1 MSKLDILKE
10 LVRVK
15 KLMQRYNFIKAY
27 KVLQSLMDNVE
38 EECGAHS
45 YRAALIREKEL
56 VEEWQSMN
64 DDMRA
69 GQ

>member
-1 MSKLDILKE
+1 
-10 LVRVK
+10 
-15 KLMQRYNFIKAY
+15 
-27 KVLQSLMDNVE
+27 MDNVE